1 MRRRPPQAWYPRR
14 GEVYLVGRDN
24 PRPALII
31 SVDALNRHAADV
43 CLVPITSVAHPRF
56 LSTRIPIQAGEGG
69 LRADS
74 WVKCDQ
80 VTTLAKT
87 YLQFPPLGTLS
98 PAALRAVQE
107 KIALALGLI

>member
-1 MRRRPPQAWYPRR
+1 MPGPDYKPRT
-14 GEVYLVGRDN
+14 
-24 PRPALII
+24 PAIPL
-31 SVDALNRHAADV
+31 HAD
-43 CLVPITSVAHPRF
+43 THP
-56 LSTRIPIQAGEGG
+56 GEGG
-69 LRADS
+69 LRDDS